1 MVQITLTLEEAAT
14 LREVLASYVSELRM
28 EIANTDSMD
37 FRENLKQKK
46 EVLNRVIGQLGA
58 GSAPQE

>member
-14 LREVLASYVSELRM
+14 LREVLASYVSDLRM

-37 FRENLKQKK
+37 FREELKHKK
-46 EVLNRVIGQLGA
+46 EFLNRILGQLDA
-58 GSAPQE
+58 GSAPQG

>member
-14 LREVLASYVSELRM
+14 LQEVLASYVSELRM

-37 FRENLKQKK
+37 FREKLKQKK